1 MFRSMML
8 AAALLAAGACGA
20 RGQEADEVRRLR
32 ERVDLLEVNLR
43 AGEVTT
49 HPWDETRLD
58 EIRARLR
65 LSIRGMKAWLR
76 DADANL
82 AVLDD
87 FERTEDLRLCRWCNF
102 KGVCR
107 PELLSPAP

>member
-1 MFRSMML
+1 V
-8 AAALLAAGACGA
+8 AP
-20 RGQEADEVRRLR
+20 

>member
-1 MFRSMML
+1 V
-8 AAALLAAGACGA
+8 AP
-20 RGQEADEVRRLR
+20 

-43 AGEVTT
+43 AGEVTV
-49 HPWDETRLD
+49 HPWDDTRLD
-58 EIRARLR
+58 EIRERLR

-82 AVLDD
+82 AVLED
-87 FERTEDLRLCRWCNF
+87 FERTEELRLCRWCNF

-107 PELLSPAP
+107 PELLAPAP